1 MEEKVFTVRGM
12 TCTSC
17 SGTLFNALSKLSG
30 VTNVGVCLLTEKVV
44 IKGTALK
51 SDLIIAKIEAVGF
64 EVGTNQADE
73 ICDFNVNNGT
83 IQFIYK
89 EEVSPTDLRTLT
101 DFTKTV
107 NGISELNLD
116 SDSRIIQVVHFPE
129 IIASRDIAIL
139 LQDTLHSHISVHHSE
154 AGGQSLI
161 SQQKRTMRLWL
172 REFLLSLIFTL
183 PIFIVSMIISQS
195 VDKDDLT
202 QERAGDYLPY
212 YNLALWI
219 MDTPVQFIFG
229 KWFYR
234 GAYKSLRHGTA
245 NMDVLVALGTSAA
258 YGFGTLMVLLY
269 LGGYEQN
276 MAEDY
281 IMSAESFE
289 TAALLISII
298 LLGKYLESSS
308 KHKTTDALTKLA
320 GLQVSHAVLI
330 LAEREL
336 EIDLA
341 LLEIGDNVRIY
352 PGASIP
358 VDGNVISGD
367 GWVNESMMTGESALV
382 HKTPGTIVFGGTVN
396 SSGNMVVEVTKLGKD
411 TALSQIIALVE
422 NAQASKTPIQEVA
435 DKISKVF
442 VPAIVVLALITW
454 GIWFTLAYNP
464 TDDLREK
471 IEEAHEAEFIFAFKF
486 GISVLVIACPCAL
499 GLATPTAVMVATGTA
514 AKHGI
519 LIKGGEALEASS
531 KIDIVVFDKT
541 GTLTSGSPKV
551 SDFVVVREGDD
562 EAFLWEMIVA
572 TEIKSEHPI
581 AKAICEGKKVGE
593 NVENTGFV
601 MVEGE
606 GVVAQVVYGEEPHTV
621 LLGNTKLMAG
631 KHLFPSHDLLS
642 TCTALEKQGK
652 TVIICAIDDDF
663 RALIALQDKDLVKS
677 EAKEVVA
684 MLLAR
689 KYEVWMLTGDNES
702 CARVIAEAVGIPPDN
717 VMARCYPA
725 DKRGKVEEL
734 QGVGQESITE
744 TQPLGHSSNRSFKRK
759 RNVLFVGDGIND
771 SPSLAQADVGIAIA
785 ATDIAMEAANIV
797 LMKADLRDVFS
808 ALDISAQA
816 FRRIKINFFWVRTRQ
831 AFIYNVLGIPLA
843 AGAFYMAMGVRIDS
857 VYAAAAMALSSITVI
872 ASSLMLRRWRPP
884 IIRH

>member
-1 MEEKVFTVRGM
+1 
-12 TCTSC
+12 
-17 SGTLFNALSKLSG
+17 
-30 VTNVGVCLLTEKVV
+30 
-44 IKGTALK
+44 
-51 SDLIIAKIEAVGF
+51 
-64 EVGTNQADE
+64 
-73 ICDFNVNNGT
+73 
-83 IQFIYK
+83 
-89 EEVSPTDLRTLT
+89 
-101 DFTKTV
+101 
-107 NGISELNLD
+107 
-116 SDSRIIQVVHFPE
+116 
-129 IIASRDIAIL
+129 
-139 LQDTLHSHISVHHSE
+139 
-154 AGGQSLI
+154 
-161 SQQKRTMRLWL
+161 
-172 REFLLSLIFTL
+172 
-183 PIFIVSMIISQS
+183 
-195 VDKDDLT
+195 
-202 QERAGDYLPY
+202 
-212 YNLALWI
+212 
-219 MDTPVQFIFG
+219 
-229 KWFYR
+229 
-234 GAYKSLRHGTA
+234 
-245 NMDVLVALGTSAA
+245 MDVLVALGTSAA
-258 YGFGTLMVLLY
+258 YGFGMLMVLMY

-320 GLQVSHAVLI
+320 NLQISHAVLI
-330 LAEREL
+330 LGEREL

-341 LLEIGDNVRIY
+341 LLEVGDNVRVY

-358 VDGNVISGD
+358 VDGTVVSGD

-382 HKTPGTIVFGGTVN
+382 HKTPGACVFGGTVN
-396 SSGNMVVEVTKLGKD
+396 SSGNMVLEVTKLGKD
-411 TALSQIIALVE
+411 TALAQIIALVE

-464 TDDLREK
+464 TDELREK

-541 GTLTSGSPKV
+541 GTLTSGRPKV
-551 SDFVVVREGDD
+551 SDFVMVREGDD
-562 EAFLWEMIVA
+562 EAYLWEMIVA

-581 AKAICEGKKVGE
+581 AKAMCEGRSVSEK
-593 NVENTGFV
+593 VENGGFV

-606 GVVAQVVYGEEPHTV
+606 GVVAQIIYSQEPHTV

-631 KHLFPSHDLLS
+631 KQLFPPHDLLA
-642 TCTALEKQGK
+642 TCTALEQQGK
-652 TVIICAIDDDF
+652 TVILCAIDEEF
-663 RALIALQDKDLVKS
+663 RALIAMQDKDLVKE
-677 EAKEVVA
+677 EAKEVIS

-689 KYEVWMLTGDNES
+689 RYEVWMLTGDNES
-702 CARVIAEAVGIPPDN
+702 CARVIAEAVGIPAAN

-734 QGVGQESITE
+734 QGLTHDSLVTE
-744 TQPLGHSSNRSFKRK
+744 TDPLGSNGNRSSRRK

-771 SPSLAQADVGIAIA
+771 SPSLAQADVGIAIG

-797 LMKADLRDVFS
+797 LMKTDLRDVFS

-816 FRRIKINFFWVRTRQ
+816 FRRIKINFFWVRFRQ

-884 IIRH
+884 ILRH